1 MTGLPLGDEDGD
13 GIDKPIGREVIVVSV
28 LLLCCLLSFLSSPL
42 VAFFENFSLTWNIAS
57 SLALCGTI
65 HATLHVVPNECT
77 SIALPSKLNRKVAQ
91 TDTSHSSCH
100 RLANSIL

>member
-42 VAFFENFSLTWNIAS
+42 VASSVESNVRTQTSFVSAVWPLAVAPVYIVTIFFHCAS
-57 SLALCGTI
+57 C
-65 HATLHVVPNECT
+65 V
-77 SIALPSKLNRKVAQ
+77 
-91 TDTSHSSCH
+91 
-100 RLANSIL
+100 